1 MSYVAFIPARS
12 GSKRIPNK
20 NIKILAGKPLLI
32 WTLEAC
38 IASNKISTVIL
49 STDSEK
55 YISIAKNYIQND
67 KLKFDFREPSDASDS
82 IKIFDYLV
90 LKKDKIF
97 RDIEEES
104 FILALP
110 TVPLRRTEHLE
121 EAIVL
126 FEKAKKPIFSA
137 TEFEFPISFAFT
149 INQKEN
155 WVPLF
160 EDSPMVTGNTRSQD
174 NASAYRPN
182 GAIYVRKILD
192 LENKEFKTLYE
203 NAMPYLMEQNCS
215 IDIDNETDFQKVE
228 AMLASNRAL

>member
-20 NIKILAGKPLLI
+20 NIKMLAGRPLMV
-32 WTLEAC
+32 WTLEAS
-38 IASNKISTVIL
+38 IASKEISTVIL

-55 YISIAKNYIQND
+55 YINIAKNYIQND
-67 KLKFDFREPSDASDS
+67 KLKFDLRESSDASDNM
-82 IKIFDYLV
+82 KIFDYLV
-90 LKKDKIF
+90 LKKEKIF
-97 RDIEEES
+97 RDIDEEC

-110 TVPLRRTEHLE
+110 TVPLRRTKHFE

-126 FEKAKKPIFSA
+126 FEKMKKPIFSA
-137 TEFEFPISFAFT
+137 SEYEFPISFAFT
-149 INQKEN
+149 INQRED

-174 NASAYRPN
+174 NSSAYRPN
-182 GAIYVRKILD
+182 GAIYVRKISD
-192 LENKEFKTLYE
+192 LENKELKTLYE
-203 NAMPYLMEQNCS
+203 NAIPYLMEQNCS

-228 AMLASNRAL
+228 VMLKSDRAL

>member
-12 GSKRIPNK
+12 GSKRIRNK
-20 NIKILAGKPLLI
+20 NIKMLAGRPLLV

-38 IASNKISTVIL
+38 IASKRISTVIL

-55 YISIAKNYIQND
+55 YIDIAKNYIPND
-67 KLKFDFREPSDASDS
+67 KLKFDLREPSDASDTM
-82 IKIFDYLV
+82 KIFDYLA
-90 LKKDKIF
+90 LKKEKIF
-97 RDIEEES
+97 SDIDEEY

-110 TVPLRRTEHLE
+110 TVPLRGTQHFE
-121 EAIVL
+121 EAMSL
-126 FEKAKKPIFSA
+126 FEKTQKPIFSA
-137 TEFEFPISFAFT
+137 SEYEFPISFAFT

-160 EDSPMVTGNTRSQD
+160 EGSPMVTGNTRSQD

-182 GAIYVRKILD
+182 GAIYVRRISDLD
-192 LENKEFKTLYE
+192 NKELKTLYE

-228 AMLASNRAL
+228 AILSSNIVL

>member
-192 LENKEFKTLYE
+192 LENKKFKTLYE